1 MQEYTPHISKFKGT
15 IIAKIYKLNFPL
27 GNPIT
32 DLIPILQYGHVI
44 PKYQPLKNDPS

>member
-1 MQEYTPHISKFKGT
+1 MQEYALHLSKFKGT
-15 IIAKIYKLNFPL
+15 IAKIYKLNFPL

-32 DLIPILQYGHVI
+32 DLIPILQYGLVI

>member
-1 MQEYTPHISKFKGT
+1 MQEFTLHIAEIKGT
-15 IIAKIYKLNFPL
+15 IAKIYKLNFPL